1 MTAPLKYL
9 SDAAISQLRGDIS
22 KNVERYRK
30 TGFSDRANEP
40 GWDIPLGIDYDNEKL
55 ATLDLSQPAAIAAID
70 LQNSK
75 IVGEALSGLDPS
87 TANEERIWVR
97 LAHVEAFDYSR
108 ARWIRSA
115 SDHEIPA
122 LARDHFF
129 ASTQTGIRD
138 DQSLSRLWWN
148 YQIARTCQPDDID
161 WALNLILKRA
171 DIRSNFVERIWMT
184 SRRNIAAAV
193 LRAMATDP
201 WVTGQENNFRDFMK
215 AVNRLGGGVVFE
227 ALNEK
232 ETDAFV
238 SQCVALAKAA

>member
-9 SDAAISQLRGDIS
+9 SDAAIIRLRGDIS

-40 GWDIPLGIDYDNEKL
+40 GWDIPLGIDYDDEKL

-70 LQNSK
+70 LNNSK

-87 TANEERIWVR
+87 TANEERVWVR

-115 SDHEIPA
+115 ADHEIPA
-122 LARDHFF
+122 LAKDHFF

-193 LRAMATDP
+193 LRSMATDP
-201 WVTGQENNFRDFMK
+201 WVTGHEDNFRGFMK
-215 AVNRLGGGVVFE
+215 AVNRLGGGIVFE

-232 ETDAFV
+232 ETNAFV

>member
-9 SDAAISQLRGDIS
+9 SDAAIIRLRDDIS

-30 TGFSDRANEP
+30 AGFADRATEP
-40 GWDIPLGIDYDNEKL
+40 GWDIPLGIDYDDDKL

-70 LQNSK
+70 LKNSK

-97 LAHVEAFDYSR
+97 LAHVEMFDYSR

-115 SDHEIPA
+115 ADHGIPA
-122 LARDHFF
+122 LVKDHFF

-138 DQSLSRLWWN
+138 DQALSRLWWN
-148 YQIARTCQPDDID
+148 YQIARTCQPDDIEG
-161 WALNLILKRA
+161 ALDLILKRA

-184 SRRNIAAAV
+184 SRRKIAGAV
-193 LRAMATDP
+193 LRSMASDP
-201 WVTGQENNFRDFMK
+201 WVTGHEDNFRDFMK
-215 AVNRLGGGVVFE
+215 AVNRLGGGIVFE
-227 ALNEK
+227 ALSET
-232 ETDAFV
+232 ETDSFV
-238 SQCVALAKAA
+238 SECAVLAKA